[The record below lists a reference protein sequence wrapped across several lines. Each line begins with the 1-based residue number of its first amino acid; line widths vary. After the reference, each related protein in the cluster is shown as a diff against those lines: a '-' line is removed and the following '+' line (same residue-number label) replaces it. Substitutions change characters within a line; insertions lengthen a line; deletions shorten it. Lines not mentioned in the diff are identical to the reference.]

1 MKLSYR
7 FLAVVVGAAILGSCA
22 STPKPAA
29 PAPAATPAA
38 TATAPSPDAELQ
50 KAKDLKALDE
60 QFGLDKQV
68 PAAYEQGVTALNAGQ
83 VAMGKDNAAAKAQ
96 LDQAISAF
104 QQVYDTGFPVLVA
117 DREQEV
123 ATAKKNALAAKADK
137 AVPDQF
143 QKAQSLETQAADK
156 KSAKAYKDAY
166 DLLGA
171 ARDAYTATVDA
182 ANKKRIAAEAAL
194 KKADAQIEQ
203 TKTEVDAMQKNLDAA
218 NSQSAGGQ

>member
-7 FLAVVVGAAILGSCA
+7 FLALVVGAAILASCA

-29 PAPAATPAA
+29 SAPAATPAVA
-38 TATAPSPDAELQ
+38 TTPSPDAELQ

-68 PAAYEQGVTALNAGQ
+68 PTAFDQGVTALNAGQ
-83 VAMGKDNAAAKAQ
+83 GAMGKDNASAKAQ

-123 ATAKKNALAAKADK
+123 AAAKKNALAAKADK

-143 QKAQSLETQAADK
+143 QKAESLESQAADK

-166 DLLGA
+166 DLLGE

-182 ANKKRIAAEAAL
+182 ANKKRVAAEAAL

-218 NSQSAGGQ
+218 NNQSGGGQ